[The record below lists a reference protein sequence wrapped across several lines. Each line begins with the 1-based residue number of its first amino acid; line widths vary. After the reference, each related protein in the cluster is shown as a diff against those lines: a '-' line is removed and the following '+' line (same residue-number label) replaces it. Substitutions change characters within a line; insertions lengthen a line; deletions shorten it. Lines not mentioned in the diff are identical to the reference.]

1 MSGAAHAI
9 QRLNGKAPISI
20 PDAHVSSPR
29 LSYSEHPGVTLPPP
43 NGRASTGDD
52 GVVGKAVGMVSS
64 AGAYLGLWNNGVVS
78 S

>member
-29 LSYSEHPGVTLPPP
+29 LSYSEHSGVTLPPP
-43 NGRASTGDD
+43 NGRASAGDD